1 MPRKNKPVPGHTTL
15 IISSPDEGQLDDASQ
30 SQLLEMMK
38 LEDSDAQGALLS
50 DLASWGHNAYRL
62 YKQDEVTLPKKVV
75 KSTLQEVNQA
85 AEHLGQLLTQLDT
98 QSEGELVVAYAALK
112 DSLSTQQ
119 EESLYAVERLAQVRE
134 ALGDLCKITHFAVE
148 HSKVKR
154 GRKPQSARYLA
165 VQELVAIIQKY
176 SGKALKR
183 QTNRETGRPE
193 GLLVEAVHLCLKRFE
208 DQLSIDAIDDTIR
221 RVLEHGGN

>member
-1 MPRKNKPVPGHTTL
+1 MDMPRKNKPVPGHTTL

-112 DSLSTQQ
+112 DSLSTRYCKYFLIQCSCAFYDPNHASRYHPSFYPTIWITQ
-119 EESLYAVERLAQVRE
+119 IES
-134 ALGDLCKITHFAVE
+134 FA
-148 HSKVKR
+148 
-154 GRKPQSARYLA
+154 
-165 VQELVAIIQKY
+165 
-176 SGKALKR
+176 
-183 QTNRETGRPE
+183 
-193 GLLVEAVHLCLKRFE
+193 
-208 DQLSIDAIDDTIR
+208 
-221 RVLEHGGN
+221 